1 MNPSYQSNFT
11 ALPRY
16 RSAMKTTP
24 LIRMLRIILCAS
36 LPLFA
41 FLNPSVAATAE
52 DGTDSTAIESTN
64 PAQPSPTADEPEASE
79 ETPAAPESADSP
91 ESTPEDPKDSDDSE
105 SQAPADSPEPAE
117 SAPDEEPEEPKD
129 TEQAPQQN
137 PSTPNDADA
146 QQDDPTPAP
155 TDEASGPASEP
166 PSTEET
172 QESSDPDT
180 AGETAPADTDPIP
193 PAAPDPQPD
202 GADSI
207 DDSPQANTESPADN
221 NRKDTPTAEA
231 MVSQSD
237 TAHSETDISLPQA
250 EAPLDTP
257 QAEPQA
263 AAPSEARQGFSP
275 WYLEEYPAYW
285 PKQVALRVGMNFP
298 GFSLPA
304 LSLVDVKDVKGLQ
317 VFFER
322 DGKLYAL
329 YFDDTDIIARAWE
342 VYRNPS
348 KQNTVVDAGRIHTD
362 TLLWPESV
370 RLINPVVFGQGETA
384 FTLPTGTELPFG
396 RIKDEQLISEYN
408 GETIAFNL
416 SACDILE
423 KAASNMVLN
432 AEKDRYLTTR
442 SMLDTAAWYL
452 FRKGEFIPYD
462 RSVGTRTDLYILF
475 FIDEKTSIPFA
486 ASLASQ
492 IDAHIEKLRRMDLKV
507 EVLQV
512 SLNPDHQKHLKALVA
527 LRPEWPVMIHESGLA
542 NRLFRQIT
550 FQRNLPGVVWLKSD
564 GSIQDQVFGIRTP
577 DDLRYTISQN
587 AAGVQN

>member
-1 MNPSYQSNFT
+1 
-11 ALPRY
+11 
-16 RSAMKTTP
+16 MKTTP
-24 LIRMLRIILCAS
+24 LIRMLRSILCAS

-41 FLNPSVAATAE
+41 FLNPSAAATAE
-52 DGTDSTAIESTN
+52 DGTASTAIESTN
-64 PAQPSPTADEPEASE
+64 PEQPSLTTDDSEASE
-79 ETPAAPESADSP
+79 ETPAASESSESPQSAPE
-91 ESTPEDPKDSDDSE
+91 TPKDSDNSE
-105 SQAPADSPEPAE
+105 SQAPADATEAAD
-117 SAPDEEPEEPKD
+117 SAPDEEPEEPAG
-129 TEQAPQQN
+129 TEQAPPQS
-137 PSTPNDADA
+137 PSTPDDADA
-146 QQDDPTPAP
+146 QQDDPTPMPA
-155 TDEASGPASEP
+155 DEASEPSSEP
-166 PSTEET
+166 TSTEEP
-172 QESSDPDT
+172 QDNSDPDA
-180 AGETAPADTDPIP
+180 AGETAPAETEPNP
-193 PAAPDPQPD
+193 PTATEPQPD
-202 GADSI
+202 GADSS
-207 DDSPQANTESPADN
+207 DHSPQANTEAPVEDTGT
-221 NRKDTPTAEA
+221 DTPTADSG
-231 MVSQSD
+231 VSQPE
-237 TAHSETDISLPQA
+237 TAPAETEPNPLPHTEVPQD
-250 EAPLDTP
+250 PP

-263 AAPSEARQGFSP
+263 AAPAEARQGFSP

-322 DGKLYAL
+322 NGKLYAL

-362 TLLWPESV
+362 TLLWPENV

-396 RIKDEQLISEYN
+396 RIKDEQLISEHN

-432 AEKDRYLTTR
+432 TDKDRYLTTR

-512 SLNPDHQKHLKALVA
+512 SLNPDQQKHLKALVA
-527 LRPEWPVMIHESGLA
+527 LKPEWPVMIHESGLA

-577 DDLRYTISQN
+577 DDLRYVISQN
-587 AAGVQN
+587 ATGVQN